1 MNIQTVEQQGSG
13 YLVNNKMHVPN
24 SPGNMDYWGIQEW
37 INKGGIVEPEFTLEE
52 LAEKQYQEELA
63 AWKQQRQIAVDNIEA
78 TYNGVVYQGDEVSQ
92 TRMSRAIAALPDDV
106 TTIDWV
112 AKDNS
117 VQQWNKGDLQA
128 ILLDAGMQQSA
139 IWNQGRPVRG

>member
-1 MNIQTVEQQGSG
+1 MNIETVKQQGSG
-13 YLVNNKMHVPN
+13 YLVNNKIHVPN
-24 SPGNMDYWGIQEW
+24 SPSNMDYWDIQEW
-37 INKGGIVEPEFTLEE
+37 INNGGIVEPEFTPEE
-52 LAEKQYQEELA
+52 SAEKQYQEELTS
-63 AWKQQRQIAVDNIEA
+63 WKQQRQVAVDNIEV
-78 TYNGVVYQGDEVSQ
+78 TYNNVVYQGDEVSQ

-117 VQQWNKGDLQA
+117 VRQLNKGDLQA
-128 ILLDAGMQQSA
+128 ILVDAGIQQSA